1 MHPVERRRANTEMTA
16 KSGSKDRQDGER
28 PLPKPNA
35 TFVSNDA
42 VGEMTPDKIRGIA
55 CNPVYAGVG
64 LYPAIITEERWIRT
78 AAKMI
83 DEEGAEQFLVNLLH
97 ILRQTFPTSDE

>member
-64 LYPAIITEERWIRT
+64 PYPADRQRGAVGPRGREDDR
-78 AAKMI
+78 
-83 DEEGAEQFLVNLLH
+83 EGRSRAVPREPSPHTTPDIPDL
-97 ILRQTFPTSDE
+97 